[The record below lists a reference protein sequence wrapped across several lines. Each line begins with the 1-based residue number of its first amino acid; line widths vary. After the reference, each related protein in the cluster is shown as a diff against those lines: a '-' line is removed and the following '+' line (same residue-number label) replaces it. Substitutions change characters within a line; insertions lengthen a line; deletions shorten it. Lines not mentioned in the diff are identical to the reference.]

1 MRYSYWKQLPKLFKL
16 LLLTI
21 NFTVSI
27 KDNKVNSQEA
37 IRSSFDLGGHG
48 VLEK

>member
-1 MRYSYWKQLPKLFKL
+1 MVAESEISKMADDVTNKFL
-16 LLLTI
+16 LK
-21 NFTVSI
+21 F
-27 KDNKVNSQEA
+27 NSQEA